1 MKYFVCYNEIF
12 LNDDLNK
19 REVIRTE
26 AYNLT
31 IKFLTRKQIPNNFIC
46 DEFNQLKA
54 FFESKEF
61 TDVYFLS
68 PFIINQSKLSKDMMN
83 IVVSSGE
90 SNLFNQLFQE
100 IKNEVNQIKAG
111 SIIISNKYI
120 KVSSADEYL
129 EKYLQDPSSRLV
141 IDLQDKE
148 EWKILNENINNGVK
162 SKDINLTILY
172 TKLKEKE
179 VKNINDLLELIDML
193 EKIESN
199 CKQALIYNQL
209 SKLYQNK
216 YYTKEDKLSK
226 IIENYTK
233 ADELDDGH
241 AAYMLGLMYF
251 TGTGFKKD
259 EQKALSYFE
268 KASKKDDPDA
278 ISGLGIYYL
287 THNDKQK
294 AKEYLS
300 KSANMLDYKA
310 LLLLDT
316 DFYRK

>member
-12 LNDDLNK
+12 SNDDLNK

-46 DEFNQLKA
+46 EEFNQLKA

-68 PFIINQSKLSKDMMN
+68 PFIINQSKLSKDMMK
-83 IVVSSGE
+83 IVISSGE
-90 SNLFNQLFQE
+90 SNIFNNLFQTV
-100 IKNEVNQIKAG
+100 KNEFNQIKAG

-120 KVSSADEYL
+120 KVNTADEYL
-129 EKYLQDPSSRLV
+129 EKYLENPSSRLV

-162 SKDINLTILY
+162 KGDVNLTVLY
-172 TKLKEKE
+172 VKIKEKE
-179 VKNINDLLELIDML
+179 VSSLEDVIKLINML
-193 EKIESN
+193 AKIEIN
-199 CKQALIYNQL
+199 CKSQLIYNQL
-209 SKLYQNK
+209 ASLYQNK
-216 YYTKEDKLSK
+216 YYTKEDKVDK

-233 ADELDDGH
+233 AYNLNDGH
-241 AAYMLGLMYF
+241 ACYMLGFMYF
-251 TGTGFKKD
+251 TGQGFKKD
-259 EQKALSYFE
+259 EQKALAYFE
-268 KASKKDDPDA
+268 QAAKQDDPDA

-287 THNDKQK
+287 TNNDKQK

-300 KSANMLDYKA
+300 KSASMLDYKA